1 MDENELLAI
10 YKKVYDYVNER
21 NIYEVRNIARA
32 FGVNAPCEN
41 KKHDLIVKLLRIV
54 TGVVPPD
61 PPNNRGARVKA
72 GAASDQSIVAIRK
85 LVEECRAEAPYCT
98 DPVPSIRMEF
108 HDNTDAGREFGY
120 TDKCYRGV
128 LEIDG
133 EGRGFL
139 RSPYCRMREDDL
151 FVSDKTIRSYFLRTG
166 DFVSGYAGPGGEL
179 IQIETVNGKV
189 PLFKDRRRFE
199 DLAPLYPDS
208 RLYLGRSN
216 EIMRAADLLCPVG
229 MGQRAVIYAP
239 PGTGKTTFIYHAAR
253 SIASSGEAE
262 LVFVLLNQ
270 RPEEETEMRTAFP
283 FATVATTS
291 FDMPA
296 AQNARIALLALER
309 AKRIAE
315 EGSNVV
321 LFLDSLTALH
331 RAFEASGMAGAEYLV
346 KRFFASA
353 RKLEGNGS
361 LTIIATAQMREE
373 ESYGEGANAMIRF
386 SAELAARG
394 IVPAIDFAQSFT
406 KRAETLLPEEERV
419 QAGALR
425 AVALSGGTE
434 AVLREME
441 KKGI

>member
-253 SIASSGEAE
+253 
-262 LVFVLLNQ
+262 
-270 RPEEETEMRTAFP
+270 PEEETEMRTAFP

-353 RKLEGNGS
+353 RKLEG
-361 LTIIATAQMREE
+361 
-373 ESYGEGANAMIRF
+373 ANAMIRF